1 MVNPACLPLFPAA
14 QGSSSQ
20 GTLLQLASPSTM
32 LPLLPV
38 AALLGLLGALG
49 LAQARKSEPQRISS
63 DQPLFRGTERYNFAI
78 IVPAGDIEC
87 FWQFAHQSGQ
97 FYFGYEVQRNTGLGQ
112 ERHIQA
118 TAYDPNGFR
127 VGNSQD
133 IRGLIHFSTKET
145 GFYQLCLSNVHN
157 HFGSVRVYLN
167 FGIYYEGFDLQSTS
181 ELEKKQLNDTL
192 AAIDVSTA
200 KYPRRF
206 WQCQQLGGKS
216 SACGQKETWARR
228 KLGSHLMQ
236 ESTRKL
242 MKDLFHMWRYS
253 AISRMKSTSDIL
265 LLQSNYNYVNWWS
278 AAQSVAI
285 ILSGVLQLYFLKRLF
300 KTQPTTATNKPRC

>member
-192 AAIDVSTA
+192 AAID
-200 KYPRRF
+200 
-206 WQCQQLGGKS
+206 
-216 SACGQKETWARR
+216 
-228 KLGSHLMQ
+228 